1 MISRRRGGARRAGP
15 AVLALALLGVPAAAQ
30 TPEEIFER
38 GNAAYEEERYGEAAE
53 AYRTVL
59 KYPIRDARVE
69 FNLGNAE
76 FRLGR
81 LGSAIL
87 HYERAL
93 RLDPTDPD
101 IRVNLEFARSFRF
114 DRIETPDPGPV
125 LGLVRYLQDRL
136 GPGRQAW
143 IALAVLWS
151 VFGLLG
157 WGLARPGR
165 FKARHG
171 WILAALVCLALVVS
185 ASWYTTHG
193 RLIGQQIAVVLTEAV
208 EVRAGPGGNNP
219 ALFTVHE
226 GLALAVREQ
235 RPDWLQVSL
244 PNGLHGW
251 IQRDAVEIV

>member
-1 MISRRRGGARRAGP
+1 MISRSQRNAWSAAP
-15 AVLALALLGVPAAAQ
+15 ALLALALLGAPAAGQ

-38 GNAAYEEERYGEAAE
+38 GNAAYEEERYGAAAE

-59 KYPIRDARVE
+59 KYRIRDARVE

-76 FRLGR
+76 FRLGH
-81 LGSAIL
+81 LGAAIL
-87 HYERAL
+87 HYERAF

-114 DRIETPDPGPV
+114 DRIETPETGPV
-125 LGLVRYLQDRL
+125 LRAVRYLQDRL
-136 GPGRQAW
+136 GPERQAW
-143 IALAVLWS
+143 ITLAVLWS

-165 FKARHG
+165 FKAAHG
-171 WILAALVCLALVVS
+171 WLLAALVCLALVVS

-193 RLIGQQIAVVLTEAV
+193 RLIGRQIAVVLEQAV

-226 GLALAVREQ
+226 GLALEVREE

-244 PNGLHGW
+244 PNRLHGW
-251 IQRDAVEIV
+251 IRRDAVEIV